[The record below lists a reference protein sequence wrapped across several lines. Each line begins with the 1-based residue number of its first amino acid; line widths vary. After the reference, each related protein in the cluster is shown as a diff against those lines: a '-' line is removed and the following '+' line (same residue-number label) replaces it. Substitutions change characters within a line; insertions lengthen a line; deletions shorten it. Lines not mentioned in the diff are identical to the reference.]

1 MHGGKLRQRQPHR
14 QSTLSNLVECD
25 DRGEACGIVSGE
37 MRHGRQAGSGSDLGA
52 ARLRRRGVS
61 RSTSRSSKRVCTPKE
76 GASPHAGDCGAD
88 VGGSRRNV
96 TCSGDNQTDFLS
108 ASRVKAQSGL
118 GDVSPLFLERL
129 MDLSVSR
136 NVPRE
141 FYNAIAGKMK
151 VLVYHTHDCIVK
163 MGEPAEAIYWILYGA
178 ADVTSPDGKVTHA
191 ALLQGAHFGEIG
203 LLFKRPRM
211 ATVMAKTKVLV
222 GMLTA
227 DDFNQVLPSY
237 PAVERQLRDEAQ
249 QRLAMQEKRW
259 KVSQQLA
266 SQYPVS
272 GVGSEGAQ
280 PSRDASFVC
289 STSGTLH
296 IGSYLSQRGLEM
308 QSQLGGIDD
317 SISTLQFLKSLPLFA
332 RLPVDII
339 HEFALSVNILQV
351 PASQYI
357 LRKGDFG
364 RDVYFILT
372 GKFEVL
378 DRFKEGSQSA
388 SLLAQLGPGQ
398 YFGEMGFLDA
408 LDGKHEEN
416 AKSVRSADIRSVSAS
431 TLLVLTGD
439 TFSYF
444 CSRYP
449 WIKCEIRKIAGER
462 NRNNSHI
469 ASPIAQVTAGNSSVL
484 LRGPNM
490 ERNRGDLPFL
500 PTFLGE
506 AKPYPGSLPDPTF
519 DANTASSFQE
529 DTPSEIVPVLT
540 RVGTQRSRS
549 FYLPV
554 DIIPKSS
561 TAIGRRGSRRKIASP
576 SASLSSSSA
585 SSSSAVAVAKIRPTA
600 KIGANKLI
608 DNLNCTPPFLKRLP
622 SFHQK
627 CGAVFLPPPTGALPN
642 NVQMASPLPSFSLV
656 SPLPSYCPLPRI
668 LPDVRRDP
676 STYLPNITEDPYLWD
691 AASIAMGSL
700 PEKILLHCFHFLT
713 LPELMKLRIVCR
725 RWRQLLYVTPSLF
738 NKLDLTPW
746 NNSIDD
752 KALMQITDFVG
763 SRPKSVDLSNCYHI
777 TDNGFSYMINEIGI
791 GGQLR
796 HINIKSCWEVSAMA
810 IMDLAVPS
818 IGGSLEEI
826 DLTNCRKVRDE
837 VIQRLIG
844 WEIPTTIFGPLM
856 HDTLLDEP
864 QGTQLIQR
872 DHADFAALHPFQNL
886 PPEVSQFTINHT
898 PTLDKIGCR
907 SLHKLKLRYCKNI
920 TDMTLYHL
928 SVYARERLTYLD
940 LTRCTGLTDMGFSYW
955 SSQLFL
961 NLHTLILTECIFLT
975 DVGIRSIVNC
985 APNLEHLNLS
995 FCCSLT
1001 ELAVEL
1007 LWIGCL
1013 HLRTLDLSFCGRAVN
1028 NVSLLGISMHLRKL
1042 ERIILKGCPRI
1053 TRSGVDSLLGGFAP
1067 LAYID
1072 ISQCRNAHMY
1082 QGGPP
1087 ATKFNL
1093 APGCKSIYLTMEGS
1107 GRCVEV
1113 VL

>member
-1 MHGGKLRQRQPHR
+1 MHGAKLRQWQCHR
-14 QSTLSNLVECD
+14 KSALSNLVECD
-25 DRGEACGIVSGE
+25 GQGGCGGVSGK
-37 MRHGRQAGSGSDLGA
+37 MRYGRQYGDSQDAGHGRVRLRGFSGSGA
-52 ARLRRRGVS
+52 AS
-61 RSTSRSSKRVCTPKE
+61 FKRVGGRKE
-76 GASPHAGDCGAD
+76 GEEPHADDSSAEGRENG
-88 VGGSRRNV
+88 RND
-96 TCSGDNQTDFLS
+96 TCSGEEHADFL
-108 ASRVKAQSGL
+108 VECTGHAQGGL

-129 MDLSVSR
+129 MDLSMFR
-136 NVPRE
+136 NVPRT
-141 FYNAIAGKMK
+141 FYAAIAVKMK
-151 VLVYHTHDCIVK
+151 VLLYHTHECIVK

-191 ALLQGAHFGEIG
+191 VLVQGAHFGEIG
-203 LLFKRPRM
+203 LLFKSPRV
-211 ATVMAKTKVLV
+211 ATVVAKSKILV
-222 GMLTA
+222 GMLAA
-227 DDFNQVLPSY
+227 DDFNQVLASY

-259 KVSQQLA
+259 KVSKQPL
-266 SQYPVS
+266 SQYAMGTWSP
-272 GVGSEGAQ
+272 GGAQ
-280 PSRDASFVC
+280 PSPDTPFVC
-289 STSGTLH
+289 PANVTVQ
-296 IGSYLSQRGLEM
+296 LSRYISQNGLEM
-308 QSQLGGIDD
+308 HSNLEGIDD

-339 HEFALSVNILQV
+339 HEFALSVKILQV
-351 PASQYI
+351 PAFQYI
-357 LRKGDFG
+357 IRKGEVG

-378 DRFKEGSQSA
+378 DRCKDSSQSV

-408 LDGKHEEN
+408 LDGNHDEN
-416 AKSVRSADIRSVSAS
+416 AKSVRSADIRSISAS
-431 TLLVLTGD
+431 TLLVLAGD

-469 ASPIAQVTAGNSSVL
+469 ASRAAQITTGNSFVL
-484 LRGPNM
+484 PRGPTM
-490 ERNRGDLPFL
+490 GGNRGDLPVL
-500 PTFLGE
+500 PTFLNE
-506 AKPYPGSLPDPTF
+506 SKPCLESIPDSKF
-519 DANTASSFQE
+519 DDNPASFCQE
-529 DTPSEIVPVLT
+529 DRPFEIVPV
-540 RVGTQRSRS
+540 VNSVANPRSRS

-554 DIIPKSS
+554 NMAAKSS
-561 TAIGRRGSRRKIASP
+561 STVGRRKSKKRVAASSSYFP
-576 SASLSSSSA
+576 SSSA
-585 SSSSAVAVAKIRPTA
+585 SSSAVSVAKIRTTA
-600 KIGANKLI
+600 KLGANKLI
-608 DNLNCTPPFLKRLP
+608 GNLNCTPPFLKPPL

-627 CGAVFLPPPTGALPN
+627 YGAVFLPPPTGALSDN
-642 NVQMASPLPSFSLV
+642 IQMTSPLPSFSLI
-656 SPLPSYCPLPRI
+656 SSLSTYCPLPRI
-668 LPDVRRDP
+668 LPQVLEDQARWLPTAAEHSPFVSA
-676 STYLPNITEDPYLWD
+676 STST
-691 AASIAMGSL
+691 MRSL
-700 PEKILLHCFHFLT
+700 PEKILLQCFRFLT

-725 RWRQLLYVTPSLF
+725 RWRQLLYITPGLF
-738 NKLDLTPW
+738 TKLDLTPW

-752 KALMQITDFVG
+752 KALMQVTDFVG

-791 GGQLR
+791 GGQLKR
-796 HINIKSCWEVSAMA
+796 VNIKSCWEVSAMA

-844 WEIPTTIFGPLM
+844 WEPSTTIFGPPM
-856 HDTLLDEP
+856 NDTLLDNL
-864 QGTQLIQR
+864 QGTPLIQH
-872 DHADFAALHPFQNL
+872 DHTDFRTLHPIQNTV
-886 PPEVSQFTINHT
+886 PEVSHFTTNCT
-898 PTLDKIGCR
+898 PTLNQIGCR
-907 SLHKLKLRYCKNI
+907 SLHKLVLRYCKNI
-920 TDMTLYHL
+920 TDTTLYHI
-928 SVYARERLTYLD
+928 SIYAKERLTYLD

-955 SSQLFL
+955 SSQLFM

-1042 ERIILKGCPRI
+1042 QRIILKGCPRI

-1093 APGCKSIYLTMEGS
+1093 APGCKSIHLTMEGS

-1113 VL
+1113 VV